1 MLWQFYYLLIKIC
14 AYFNP
19 ADRQVFNRGGRVET
33 SDLTRLAQAV
43 EQLIRRN
50 AELKQ
55 QYAALKQAQH
65 DWQEERA
72 QLINKN
78 EVARQKVEAMIFRL
92 KALERDS

>member
-1 MLWQFYYLLIKIC
+1 VLWQFYYLAIKIF
-14 AYFNP
+14 AHFNP

-33 SDLTRLAQAV
+33 SDLTKLAQAV

-65 DWQEERA
+65 DWQQERA

-78 EVARQKVEAMIFRL
+78 DVARQKVEAMIFRL